1 MLAKSH
7 YSNDPDVRK
16 PGKCKLPDGKPIKY
30 DEEKYTEADQLVEAV
45 MVDLVNGWSYGDVK
59 AKLMQGLYE
68 GQKRPYKKS
77 MACNYIAAARG
88 RLRED
93 SSERIEDMR
102 ALVYARY
109 ESLFKDCID
118 AYDHLGARSVL
129 DSMCKLMGLNKK
141 EAPDTAI
148 QINNSTSGVTI
159 NFGFSKEDG
168 D

>member
-7 YSNDPDVRK
+7 QSNKAEDRK
-16 PGKCKLPDGKPIKY
+16 AKRAKLPDGGYLSKDAIY
-30 DEEKYTEADQLVEAV
+30 DYTDAIVSEVY
-45 MVDLVNGWSYGDVK
+45 VDICNGWSRSDVLQK
-59 AKLMQGLYE
+59 LQEGGYKSQKKKLGQSQANTYYYAAK
-68 GQKRPYKKS
+68 
-77 MACNYIAAARG
+77 G
-88 RLRED
+88 RIKMD
-93 SSERIEDMR
+93 SDETTEEMR
-102 ALVYARY
+102 NTMFARY
-109 ESLFKDCID
+109 EALFQSCID

-129 DSMCKLMGLNKK
+129 DSMSKLMGLNKK